1 MICGPIS
8 PTASKRFRS
17 ASAGGARTCGRH
29 SGGPPSHRLKTSAA
43 IRLVDYISGQLP
55 PSIRF
60 EPEMHMPGQKRADIA
75 AIRNTIGL
83 PVEIK
88 GQWHPAM
95 WTAPMDQ
102 FDALYTRDW
111 HAQGRGVYVV
121 LWFGLGVRMPAEPGG
136 AARPTTPE
144 ALQEMLISQIPV
156 ERRAQIDVYVVDLSR
171 PS

>member
-1 MICGPIS
+1 MRAYFADRLQAFQERVRGGSTDMWQAFWRTTKPQTENIC
-8 PTASKRFRS
+8 RN
-17 ASAGGARTCGRH
+17 
-29 SGGPPSHRLKTSAA
+29 
-43 IRLVDYISGQLP
+43 RLVDYISGQLP

-102 FDALYTRDW
+102 LDALYTRDW